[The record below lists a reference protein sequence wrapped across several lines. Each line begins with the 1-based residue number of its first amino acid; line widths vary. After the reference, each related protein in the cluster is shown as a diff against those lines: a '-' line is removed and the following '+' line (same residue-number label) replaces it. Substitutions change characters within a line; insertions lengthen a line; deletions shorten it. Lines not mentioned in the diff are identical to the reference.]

1 MASSCQ
7 SSLCSESTN
16 YMLSHP
22 VPICISVV
30 PAPVQSNTNFYG
42 ARSGN
47 LSRVTN
53 GDAPDAPQSAD
64 VGRSRAPFWAG
75 AHLHFRWH
83 STARKS
89 FRIVPIAT
97 FLCVEFIAHH
107 SVCDSFTLMAYRPK
121 RHADKQFMASL
132 NNGCRWD
139 WDCVVS
145 GPGDRGG
152 FFEQNETVEL
162 CAATQI
168 TLSATL
174 YMTTLLREE

>member
-1 MASSCQ
+1 M
-7 SSLCSESTN
+7 
-16 YMLSHP
+16 
-22 VPICISVV
+22 
-30 PAPVQSNTNFYG
+30 
-42 ARSGN
+42 
-47 LSRVTN
+47 TN
-53 GDAPDAPQSAD
+53 GDAPDAPQSVGGTVTD

-83 STARKS
+83 GTARKS

-139 WDCVVS
+139 CVVPC
-145 GPGDRGG
+145 PGEREG
-152 FFEQNETVEL
+152 FAERNEFDL
-162 CAATQI
+162 C
-168 TLSATL
+168 
-174 YMTTLLREE
+174 